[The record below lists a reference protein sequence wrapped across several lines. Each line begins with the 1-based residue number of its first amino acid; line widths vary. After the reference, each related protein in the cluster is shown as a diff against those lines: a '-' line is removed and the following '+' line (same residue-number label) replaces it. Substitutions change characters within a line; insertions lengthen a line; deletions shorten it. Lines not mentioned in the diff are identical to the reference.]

1 MSEEYENSAAESHER
16 DESGRF
22 VVSEQPEPAPEPER
36 VPEPAPEPQSEP
48 EAAPAPEPEPEERP
62 TPTSV
67 AKPSKKK
74 SAPTSSVTSDLDGEV
89 VLKAL
94 VFEAPMRNSASVLL
108 VQERLAELG
117 HGAVRRDRPGW
128 ISQGTVEAL
137 KCFQGETGLDETG
150 EADRETVE
158 ALMKGTKVKI
168 SD

>member
-1 MSEEYENSAAESHER
+1 MSESEHSAAESHER
-16 DESGRF
+16 DDSGRF
-22 VVSEQPEPAPEPER
+22 VVTEAPEPTNE
-36 VPEPAPEPQSEP
+36 PEVAPEVAPEPQTEP
-48 EAAPAPEPEPEERP
+48 EATPAPEPEPEEKP

-67 AKPSKKK
+67 AKSSKKK
-74 SAPTSSVTSDLDGEV
+74 VVSSPSTTSDVEGD
-89 VLKAL
+89 VLMKAL
-94 VFEAPMRNSASVLL
+94 VFEAPMRNSASVLI

-137 KCFQGETGLDETG
+137 KCFQGEAGLDETG